1 MTEQE
6 NYLLDPVRR
15 KTTIRSLV
23 RYAMHEKRAIFLG
36 LFLLI
41 LAVGAELTG
50 PYIAKII
57 IDEHIVAIEKDWVEV
72 ESGGTVGYDGRRFAK
87 SQDVPKSAVIGPI
100 SIVQSK
106 AGYYFVPEQVVSGG
120 ERQVAGDTLT
130 VTRGEE
136 TFRYAGVEKLTQG
149 QVYDFYASDLKAIGW
164 LSLFY
169 IILLLIA
176 AGLNWVQQILL
187 QRSAHKIVKRM
198 RLDVFSHLQ
207 RLPVRYFDQTPI
219 GKIVSRVTNDTE
231 TIRDLYLGVL
241 ARVFSGIITMA
252 GILVA
257 MFFLDVRLGL
267 VSLAIIPIVYFWI
280 QLFQKFATENN
291 FKVRALVADMN
302 GQLNENIQT
311 MPIIQSYAREAE
323 VLAEFEQ
330 KNEENYQTRAKLLR
344 LDALMSHNLS
354 YFLKNLTLALLIWVV
369 AGQSLT
375 NGTFLSLGILYAYID
390 YVSRLFEPVTQIMNQ
405 LSPLQQALVSADR
418 MFQLLDEKGEP
429 VEQGR
434 IPRFSGRVEFKDV
447 GFSYEEGYPVLRQIE
462 IEARPGATIALVGH
476 TGSGK
481 SSIMNL
487 LMRFYDPS
495 SGHLLIDG
503 QDVTTLPKQA
513 VRDHMGIVLQDP
525 FLFTGTIRS
534 NITLDNP
541 SISEERVRQA
551 IVAVGADRFI
561 DRLPHGLDEPVIEKG
576 ATLSA
581 GERQLIS
588 FARALAFDPAI
599 LVLDEATASVDSET
613 EAMIQEALLTLTKGR
628 TTFIIAHRLST
639 IKDADEIIVLDHGQI
654 MERGTHDVLL
664 SEKGIYAKMYA
675 LQSKR
680 NLELKSS

>member
-1 MTEQE
+1 MNELELYQ
-6 NYLLDPVRR
+6 LDPARR
-15 KTTIRSLV
+15 KTTIRSLI
-23 RYAMHEKRAIFLG
+23 RYAMHEKKAIFLG
-36 LFLLI
+36 LFLLV

-50 PYIAKII
+50 PYIAKVI

-72 ESGGTVGYDGRRFAK
+72 KADGAVTYDGRQFAK
-87 SQDVPKSAVIGPI
+87 AQDVSKSEIVQSV
-100 SIVQSK
+100 SIVQTAK
-106 AGYYFVPEQVVSGG
+106 GYLFVPKQVVSGG
-120 ERQVAGDTLT
+120 ERKISGNTLT
-130 VTRGEE
+130 VTRGNDVY
-136 TFRYAGVEKLTQG
+136 TYDGIQKLTQG
-149 QVYDFYASDLKAIGW
+149 QVYDFYSKDLKAIGW
-164 LSLFY
+164 LSLIY
-169 IILLLIA
+169 VLLLLAA
-176 AGLNWVQQILL
+176 AGLNWIQQILL
-187 QRSAHKIVKRM
+187 QRSAHKIIKRM
-198 RLDVFSHLQ
+198 RLDVFTHLQ

-257 MFFLDVRLGL
+257 MFFLDYRLGL
-267 VSLAIIPIVYFWI
+267 VSLIIIPIVYFWI
-280 QLFQKFATENN
+280 QLFQKLATKNN
-291 FKVRALVADMN
+291 FKVRSLVADMN

-311 MPIIQSYAREAE
+311 MPIIQAYAREKE

-369 AGQSLT
+369 GGKSLT
-375 NGTFLSLGILYAYID
+375 NGSFLSLGILYAYID

-434 IPRFSGRVEFKDV
+434 VARFKGAVSFKDV
-447 GFSYEEGYPVLRQIE
+447 EFSYEAGNPVLREIQID
-462 IEARPGATIALVGH
+462 ARPGATIALVGH

-495 SGHLLIDG
+495 KGQLLIDG

-513 VRDHMGIVLQDP
+513 VREHMGIVLQDP

-534 NITLDNP
+534 NITLGNP
-541 SISEERVRQA
+541 DISEERVRQA
-551 IVAVGADRFI
+551 IEAVGADRFI
-561 DRLPHGLDEPVIEKG
+561 DRLPNGLDEPVIEKG

-613 EAMIQEALLTLTKGR
+613 EAVIQDALLALTKGR

-639 IKDADEIIVLDHGQI
+639 IKDADEILVLDHGQI
-654 MERGTHDVLL
+654 VERGSHDVLL
-664 SEKGIYAKMYA
+664 AMSGIYAKMYA

>member
-1 MTEQE
+1 MNELELYQ
-6 NYLLDPVRR
+6 LDPARR
-15 KTTIRSLV
+15 KTTIRSLI
-23 RYAMHEKRAIFLG
+23 RYAMHEKQAIFLG
-36 LFLLI
+36 LFLLV

-50 PYIAKII
+50 PYIAKVI

-72 ESGGTVGYDGRRFAK
+72 KSNGAVTYDGRQFVKAQDVSK
-87 SQDVPKSAVIGPI
+87 SQIVQSV
-100 SIVQSK
+100 SIVQTTN
-106 AGYYFVPEQVVSGG
+106 GYFFVPKQVVSGG
-120 ERQVAGDTLT
+120 ERKISGNTMT
-130 VTRGEE
+130 VTRGDDVY
-136 TFRYAGVEKLTQG
+136 TYDNIQKLTQG
-149 QVYDFYASDLKAIGW
+149 QVYDFYSKDLKAIGW
-164 LSLFY
+164 LSLIY
-169 IILLLIA
+169 VLLLLVA
-176 AGLNWVQQILL
+176 AGLNWIQQILL
-187 QRSAHKIVKRM
+187 QRSAHKIIKRM
-198 RLDVFSHLQ
+198 RLDVFTHLQ

-257 MFFLDVRLGL
+257 MFFLDYRLGL
-267 VSLAIIPIVYFWI
+267 VSLIIIPIVYFWI
-280 QLFQKFATENN
+280 QLFQKLATKNN
-291 FKVRALVADMN
+291 FKVRSLVADMN

-311 MPIIQSYAREAE
+311 MPIIQAYAREKE

-369 AGQSLT
+369 GGKSLT
-375 NGTFLSLGILYAYID
+375 NGSFLSLGILYAYID

-434 IPRFSGRVEFKDV
+434 VARFKGAVSFKDV
-447 GFSYEEGYPVLRQIE
+447 EFSYEAGNPVLREIQID
-462 IEARPGATIALVGH
+462 ARPGATIALVGH

-495 SGHLLIDG
+495 KGQLLIDG
-503 QDVTTLPKQA
+503 QDVTRLPKQA
-513 VRDHMGIVLQDP
+513 VREHMGIVLQDP

-534 NITLDNP
+534 NITLGNP
-541 SISEERVRQA
+541 DISEERVRQA
-551 IVAVGADRFI
+551 IEAVGADRFI
-561 DRLPHGLDEPVIEKG
+561 DRLPNGLDEPVIEKG

-613 EAMIQEALLTLTKGR
+613 EAVIQDALLTLTKGR

-639 IKDADEIIVLDHGQI
+639 IKDADEILVLDHGRI
-654 MERGTHDVLL
+654 VERGSHDVLL
-664 SEKGIYAKMYA
+664 AASGIYAKMYA

>member
-1 MTEQE
+1 MNELELYQ
-6 NYLLDPVRR
+6 LDPARR
-15 KTTIRSLV
+15 KTTIRSLI
-23 RYAMHEKRAIFLG
+23 RYAMHEKKAIFLG
-36 LFLLI
+36 LFLLV

-50 PYIAKII
+50 PYIAKVI

-72 ESGGTVGYDGRRFAK
+72 KADGAVTYDGRQFAK
-87 SQDVPKSAVIGPI
+87 AQDVSKSEIVQSV
-100 SIVQSK
+100 SIVQTAK
-106 AGYYFVPEQVVSGG
+106 GYLFVPKQVVSGG
-120 ERQVAGDTLT
+120 ERKISGNTLT
-130 VTRGEE
+130 VTRGNDVY
-136 TFRYAGVEKLTQG
+136 TYDGIQKLTQG
-149 QVYDFYASDLKAIGW
+149 QVYDFYSKDLKAIGW
-164 LSLFY
+164 LSLIY
-169 IILLLIA
+169 VLLLLAA
-176 AGLNWVQQILL
+176 AGLNWIQQILL
-187 QRSAHKIVKRM
+187 QRSAHKIIKRM
-198 RLDVFSHLQ
+198 RLDVFTHLQ

-257 MFFLDVRLGL
+257 MFFLDYRLGL
-267 VSLAIIPIVYFWI
+267 VSLIIIPIVYFWI
-280 QLFQKFATENN
+280 QLFQKLATKNN
-291 FKVRALVADMN
+291 FKVRSLVADMN

-311 MPIIQSYAREAE
+311 MPIIQAYAREKE

-369 AGQSLT
+369 GGKSLT
-375 NGTFLSLGILYAYID
+375 NGSFLSLGILYAYID

-434 IPRFSGRVEFKDV
+434 VPRFKGAVSFNNVE
-447 GFSYEEGYPVLRQIE
+447 FSYEAGNPVLREIQID
-462 IEARPGATIALVGH
+462 ARPGATIALVGH

-495 SGHLLIDG
+495 KGQLLIDG

-513 VRDHMGIVLQDP
+513 VREHMGIVLQDP

-534 NITLDNP
+534 NITLGNP
-541 SISEERVRQA
+541 DISEERVRQA
-551 IVAVGADRFI
+551 IEAVGADRFI
-561 DRLPHGLDEPVIEKG
+561 DRLPNGLDEPVIEKG

-613 EAMIQEALLTLTKGR
+613 EAVIQDALLTLTKGR

-639 IKDADEIIVLDHGQI
+639 IKDADEILVLDHGQI
-654 MERGTHDVLL
+654 VERGSHDVLL
-664 SEKGIYAKMYA
+664 AMSGIYAKMYA

>member
-1 MTEQE
+1 MNELELYQ
-6 NYLLDPVRR
+6 LDPARR
-15 KTTIRSLV
+15 KTTIRSLI
-23 RYAMHEKRAIFLG
+23 RYAMHEKQAIFLG
-36 LFLLI
+36 LFLLV

-50 PYIAKII
+50 PYIAKVI

-72 ESGGTVGYDGRRFAK
+72 KTDGAVTYDGRQFAK
-87 SQDVPKSAVIGPI
+87 AQDVSKNEIVRSV
-100 SIVQSK
+100 SIVQT
-106 AGYYFVPEQVVSGG
+106 ANGYYFVPKQVASGG
-120 ERQVAGDTLT
+120 ERNISGNTMT
-130 VTRGEE
+130 VTRGDDVY
-136 TFRYAGVEKLTQG
+136 TYDDIQKLTQG
-149 QVYDFYASDLKAIGW
+149 QVYDFYSNDLKAIGW
-164 LSLFY
+164 LSLIY
-169 IILLLIA
+169 VILLLVA

-187 QRSAHKIVKRM
+187 QRSAHKIIKRM
-198 RLDVFSHLQ
+198 RLDVFTHLQ

-257 MFFLDVRLGL
+257 MFFLDYRLGL
-267 VSLAIIPIVYFWI
+267 VSLIIIPIVYFWI
-280 QLFQKFATENN
+280 QLFQKLATKNN
-291 FKVRALVADMN
+291 FKVRSLVADMN

-311 MPIIQSYAREAE
+311 MPIIQAYAREKE
-323 VLAEFEQ
+323 VLAEFEE

-369 AGQSLT
+369 GGKSLT
-375 NGTFLSLGILYAYID
+375 NGSFLSLGILYAYID

-434 IPRFSGRVEFKDV
+434 VPRFKGAVSFKDV
-447 GFSYEEGYPVLRQIE
+447 EFSYEAGNPVLREIQID
-462 IEARPGATIALVGH
+462 ARPGATVALVGH

-495 SGHLLIDG
+495 KGQLLIDG
-503 QDVTTLPKQA
+503 QDVTNLPKQA
-513 VRDHMGIVLQDP
+513 VREHMGIVLQDP

-534 NITLDNP
+534 NITLGNP
-541 SISEERVRQA
+541 DISEARVRQA
-551 IVAVGADRFI
+551 IEAVGADRFI
-561 DRLPHGLDEPVIEKG
+561 DRLPNGLDEPVIEKG

-613 EAMIQEALLTLTKGR
+613 EAVIQDALLTLTKGR

-639 IKDADEIIVLDHGQI
+639 IKDADEILVLDHGRI
-654 MERGTHDVLL
+654 VERGPHDVLL
-664 SEKGIYAKMYA
+664 SASGIYAKMYA

>member
-1 MTEQE
+1 MNELELYQ
-6 NYLLDPVRR
+6 LDPARR
-15 KTTIRSLV
+15 KTTIRSLI
-23 RYAMHEKRAIFLG
+23 RYAMHEKQAIFLG
-36 LFLLI
+36 LFLLV

-50 PYIAKII
+50 PYIAKVI

-72 ESGGTVGYDGRRFAK
+72 KTDGAVTYDGRQFAK
-87 SQDVPKSAVIGPI
+87 AQDVSKNEIVRSV
-100 SIVQSK
+100 SIVQT
-106 AGYYFVPEQVVSGG
+106 ANGYYFVPKQVVSGG
-120 ERQVAGDTLT
+120 ERNISGNTMT
-130 VTRGEE
+130 VTRGDDVY
-136 TFRYAGVEKLTQG
+136 TYDDIQKLTQG
-149 QVYDFYASDLKAIGW
+149 QVYDFYSNDLKAIGW
-164 LSLFY
+164 LSLIY
-169 IILLLIA
+169 VILLLVA

-187 QRSAHKIVKRM
+187 QRSAHKIIKRM
-198 RLDVFSHLQ
+198 RLDVFTHLQ

-257 MFFLDVRLGL
+257 MFFLDYRLGL
-267 VSLAIIPIVYFWI
+267 VSLIIIPIVYFWI
-280 QLFQKFATENN
+280 QLFQKLATKNN
-291 FKVRALVADMN
+291 FKVRSLVADMN

-311 MPIIQSYAREAE
+311 MPIIQAYAREKE
-323 VLAEFEQ
+323 VLAEFEE

-369 AGQSLT
+369 GGKSLT
-375 NGTFLSLGILYAYID
+375 NGSFLSLGILYAYID

-434 IPRFSGRVEFKDV
+434 VPRFKGAVSFKDV
-447 GFSYEEGYPVLRQIE
+447 EFSYEAGNPVLREIQID
-462 IEARPGATIALVGH
+462 ARPGATVALVGH

-495 SGHLLIDG
+495 KGQLLIDG
-503 QDVTTLPKQA
+503 QDVTNLPKQA
-513 VRDHMGIVLQDP
+513 VREHMGIVLQDP

-534 NITLDNP
+534 NITLGNP
-541 SISEERVRQA
+541 DISEARVRQA
-551 IVAVGADRFI
+551 IEAVGADRFI
-561 DRLPHGLDEPVIEKG
+561 DRLPNGLDEPVIEKG

-613 EAMIQEALLTLTKGR
+613 EAVIQDALLTLTKGR

-639 IKDADEIIVLDHGQI
+639 IKDADEILVLDHGRI
-654 MERGTHDVLL
+654 VERGPHDVLL
-664 SEKGIYAKMYA
+664 SASGIYAKMYA

>member
-1 MTEQE
+1 MNELELYQ
-6 NYLLDPVRR
+6 LDPARR
-15 KTTIRSLV
+15 KTTIRSLI
-23 RYAMHEKRAIFLG
+23 RYAMHEKQAIFLG
-36 LFLLI
+36 LFLLV

-50 PYIAKII
+50 PYIAKVI

-72 ESGGTVGYDGRRFAK
+72 KTDGAVTYDGRQFAK
-87 SQDVPKSAVIGPI
+87 AQDVSKNEIVRSV
-100 SIVQSK
+100 SIVQT
-106 AGYYFVPEQVVSGG
+106 ANGYYFVPKQVVSGG
-120 ERQVAGDTLT
+120 ERNISGNTMT
-130 VTRGEE
+130 VTRGNDVYTYEDIQ
-136 TFRYAGVEKLTQG
+136 KLTQG
-149 QVYDFYASDLKAIGW
+149 QVYDFYSNDLKAIGW
-164 LSLFY
+164 LSLIY
-169 IILLLIA
+169 VILLLVA

-187 QRSAHKIVKRM
+187 QRSAHKIIKRM
-198 RLDVFSHLQ
+198 RLDVFTHLQ

-257 MFFLDVRLGL
+257 MFFLDYRLGL
-267 VSLAIIPIVYFWI
+267 VSLIIIPIVYFWI
-280 QLFQKFATENN
+280 QLFQKLATKNN
-291 FKVRALVADMN
+291 FKVRSLVADMN

-311 MPIIQSYAREAE
+311 MPIIQAYAREKE
-323 VLAEFEQ
+323 VLAEFEE

-369 AGQSLT
+369 GGKSLT
-375 NGTFLSLGILYAYID
+375 NGSFLSLGILYAYID

-434 IPRFSGRVEFKDV
+434 VPRFKGAVSFKDV
-447 GFSYEEGYPVLRQIE
+447 EFSYEAGNPVLREIQID
-462 IEARPGATIALVGH
+462 ARPGATVALVGH

-495 SGHLLIDG
+495 KGQLLIDG
-503 QDVTTLPKQA
+503 QDVTNLPKQA
-513 VRDHMGIVLQDP
+513 VREHMGIVLQDP

-534 NITLDNP
+534 NITLGNP
-541 SISEERVRQA
+541 DISEARVRQA
-551 IVAVGADRFI
+551 IEAVGADRFI
-561 DRLPHGLDEPVIEKG
+561 DRLPNGLDEPVIEKG

-613 EAMIQEALLTLTKGR
+613 EAVIQDALLTLTKGR

-639 IKDADEIIVLDHGQI
+639 IKDADEILVLDHGRI
-654 MERGTHDVLL
+654 VERGPHDVLL
-664 SEKGIYAKMYA
+664 SASGIYAKMYA

>member
-1 MTEQE
+1 MNELELYQ
-6 NYLLDPVRR
+6 LDPARR
-15 KTTIRSLV
+15 KTTIRSLI
-23 RYAMHEKRAIFLG
+23 RYAMHEKKAIFLG
-36 LFLLI
+36 LFLLV

-50 PYIAKII
+50 PYIAKVI

-72 ESGGTVGYDGRRFAK
+72 KADGAVTYDGRQFAK
-87 SQDVPKSAVIGPI
+87 AQDVSKSEIVQSV
-100 SIVQSK
+100 SIVQTAK
-106 AGYYFVPEQVVSGG
+106 GYLFVPKQVVSGG
-120 ERQVAGDTLT
+120 ERKISGNTLT
-130 VTRGEE
+130 VTRGNDVY
-136 TFRYAGVEKLTQG
+136 TYDGIQKLTQG
-149 QVYDFYASDLKAIGW
+149 QVYDFYSKDLKAIGW
-164 LSLFY
+164 LSLIY
-169 IILLLIA
+169 VILLLAA
-176 AGLNWVQQILL
+176 AGLNWIQQILL
-187 QRSAHKIVKRM
+187 QRSAHKIIKRM
-198 RLDVFSHLQ
+198 RLDVFTHLQ

-257 MFFLDVRLGL
+257 MFFLDYRLGL
-267 VSLAIIPIVYFWI
+267 VSLIIIPIVYFWI
-280 QLFQKFATENN
+280 QLFQKLATKNN
-291 FKVRALVADMN
+291 FKVRSLVADMN

-311 MPIIQSYAREAE
+311 MPIIQAYAREKE

-369 AGQSLT
+369 GGKSLT
-375 NGTFLSLGILYAYID
+375 NGSFLSLGILYAYID

-434 IPRFSGRVEFKDV
+434 VARFKGAVSFKDV
-447 GFSYEEGYPVLRQIE
+447 EFSYEAGNPVLREIQID
-462 IEARPGATIALVGH
+462 ARPGATIALVGH

-495 SGHLLIDG
+495 KGQLLIDG

-513 VRDHMGIVLQDP
+513 VREHMGIVLQDP

-534 NITLDNP
+534 NITLGNP
-541 SISEERVRQA
+541 DISEERVRQA
-551 IVAVGADRFI
+551 IEAVGADRFI
-561 DRLPHGLDEPVIEKG
+561 DRLPNGLDEPVIEKG

-613 EAMIQEALLTLTKGR
+613 EAVIQDALLTLTKGR

-639 IKDADEIIVLDHGQI
+639 IKDADEILVLDHGRI
-654 MERGTHDVLL
+654 VERGSHDVLL
-664 SEKGIYAKMYA
+664 ATSGIYAKMYA

>member
-1 MTEQE
+1 MNELELYQ
-6 NYLLDPVRR
+6 LDPARR
-15 KTTIRSLV
+15 KTTIRSLI
-23 RYAMHEKRAIFLG
+23 RYAMHVKQAIFLG
-36 LFLLI
+36 LFLLV

-50 PYIAKII
+50 PYIAKVI

-72 ESGGTVGYDGRRFAK
+72 KSNGAVTYDGRQFAK
-87 SQDVPKSAVIGPI
+87 AQDVSKSQIVQSV
-100 SIVQSK
+100 SIVQTTN
-106 AGYYFVPEQVVSGG
+106 GYFFVPKQVVSGG
-120 ERQVAGDTLT
+120 ERKISGNTMT
-130 VTRGEE
+130 VTRGDDVY
-136 TFRYAGVEKLTQG
+136 TYDNIQKLTQG
-149 QVYDFYASDLKAIGW
+149 QVYDFYSKDLKAIGW
-164 LSLFY
+164 LSLIY
-169 IILLLIA
+169 VLLLLVA
-176 AGLNWVQQILL
+176 AGLNWIQQILL
-187 QRSAHKIVKRM
+187 QRSAHKIIKRM
-198 RLDVFSHLQ
+198 RLDVFTHLQ

-257 MFFLDVRLGL
+257 MFFLDYRLGL
-267 VSLAIIPIVYFWI
+267 VSLIIIPIVYFWI
-280 QLFQKFATENN
+280 QLFQKLATKNN
-291 FKVRALVADMN
+291 FKVRSLVADMN

-311 MPIIQSYAREAE
+311 MPIIQAYAREKE

-369 AGQSLT
+369 GGKSLT
-375 NGTFLSLGILYAYID
+375 NGSFLSLGILYAYID

-434 IPRFSGRVEFKDV
+434 VARFKGAVSFKDV
-447 GFSYEEGYPVLRQIE
+447 EFSYEAGNPVLREIQID
-462 IEARPGATIALVGH
+462 ARPGATIALVGH

-495 SGHLLIDG
+495 KGQLLIDG
-503 QDVTTLPKQA
+503 QDVTRLPKQA
-513 VRDHMGIVLQDP
+513 VREHMGIVLQDP

-534 NITLDNP
+534 NITLGNP
-541 SISEERVRQA
+541 DISEERVRQA
-551 IVAVGADRFI
+551 IEAVGADRFI
-561 DRLPHGLDEPVIEKG
+561 DRLPNGLDEPVIEKG

-613 EAMIQEALLTLTKGR
+613 EAVIQDALLTLTKGR

-639 IKDADEIIVLDHGQI
+639 IKDADEILVLDHGRI
-654 MERGTHDVLL
+654 VERGSHDVLL
-664 SEKGIYAKMYA
+664 AASGIYAKMYA

>member
-1 MTEQE
+1 MNELELYQ
-6 NYLLDPVRR
+6 LDPARR
-15 KTTIRSLV
+15 KTTIRSLI
-23 RYAMHEKRAIFLG
+23 RYAMHEKQAIFLG
-36 LFLLI
+36 LFLLV

-50 PYIAKII
+50 PYIAKVI

-72 ESGGTVGYDGRRFAK
+72 KTDGAVTYDGRQFAK
-87 SQDVPKSAVIGPI
+87 TQDVSKNEIVRSV
-100 SIVQSK
+100 SIVQTTN
-106 AGYYFVPEQVVSGG
+106 GYYFVPKQVVSGG
-120 ERQVAGDTLT
+120 ERNISGNTMT
-130 VTRGEE
+130 VTRGDDVY
-136 TFRYAGVEKLTQG
+136 TYDDIQKLTQG
-149 QVYDFYASDLKAIGW
+149 QVYDFYSNDLKAIGW
-164 LSLFY
+164 LSLIY
-169 IILLLIA
+169 VILLLVA

-187 QRSAHKIVKRM
+187 QRSAHKIIKRM
-198 RLDVFSHLQ
+198 RLDVFTHLQ

-257 MFFLDVRLGL
+257 MFFLDYRLGL
-267 VSLAIIPIVYFWI
+267 VSLIIIPIVYFWI
-280 QLFQKFATENN
+280 QLFQKLATKNN
-291 FKVRALVADMN
+291 FKVRSLVADMN

-311 MPIIQSYAREAE
+311 MPIIQAYAREKE
-323 VLAEFEQ
+323 VLAEFEE

-369 AGQSLT
+369 GGKSLT
-375 NGTFLSLGILYAYID
+375 NGSFLSLGILYAYID

-434 IPRFSGRVEFKDV
+434 VPRFKGAVSFKDV
-447 GFSYEEGYPVLRQIE
+447 EFSYEAGNPVLREIQID
-462 IEARPGATIALVGH
+462 ARPGATVALVGH

-495 SGHLLIDG
+495 KGQLLIDG
-503 QDVTTLPKQA
+503 QDVTNLPKQA
-513 VRDHMGIVLQDP
+513 VREHMGIVLQDP

-534 NITLDNP
+534 NITLGNP
-541 SISEERVRQA
+541 DISDARVRQA
-551 IVAVGADRFI
+551 IEAVGADRFI
-561 DRLPHGLDEPVIEKG
+561 DRLPNGLDEPVIEKG

-613 EAMIQEALLTLTKGR
+613 EAVIQDALLTLTKGR

-639 IKDADEIIVLDHGQI
+639 IKDADEILVLDHGRI
-654 MERGTHDVLL
+654 VERGPHDELL
-664 SEKGIYAKMYA
+664 ATSGIYAKMYA

>member
-1 MTEQE
+1 MNELDLYQ
-6 NYLLDPVRR
+6 LDPARR
-15 KTTIRSLV
+15 KTTIRSLI
-23 RYAMHEKRAIFLG
+23 RYAMHEKQAIFLG
-36 LFLLI
+36 LFLLV

-50 PYIAKII
+50 PYIAKVI

-72 ESGGTVGYDGRRFAK
+72 KSDGAVIYDGRQFAK
-87 SQDVPKSAVIGPI
+87 AQDVSKSQIVQSV
-100 SIVQSK
+100 SIVQTTN
-106 AGYYFVPEQVVSGG
+106 GYFFVPKQVVSGG
-120 ERQVAGDTLT
+120 ERKINGNTMT
-130 VTRGEE
+130 ITRGDDVY
-136 TFRYAGVEKLTQG
+136 TYDNIQKLTQG
-149 QVYDFYASDLKAIGW
+149 QVYDFYSKDLKAIGW
-164 LSLFY
+164 LSLIY
-169 IILLLIA
+169 VLLLLAA
-176 AGLNWVQQILL
+176 AGLNWIQQILL
-187 QRSAHKIVKRM
+187 QRSAHKIIKRM
-198 RLDVFSHLQ
+198 RLDVFTHLQ
-207 RLPVRYFDQTPI
+207 QLPVRYFDQTPI

-257 MFFLDVRLGL
+257 MFFLDYRLGL
-267 VSLAIIPIVYFWI
+267 VSLIIIPIVYFWI
-280 QLFQKFATENN
+280 QLFQKLATKNN
-291 FKVRALVADMN
+291 FKVRSLVADMN

-311 MPIIQSYAREAE
+311 MPIIQAYAREKE
-323 VLAEFEQ
+323 ILAEFEQ

-369 AGQSLT
+369 GGKSLT
-375 NGTFLSLGILYAYID
+375 NGSFLSLGILYAYID

-434 IPRFSGRVEFKDV
+434 VARFKGAVTFKDV
-447 GFSYEEGYPVLRQIE
+447 EFSYEAGNPVLREIQID
-462 IEARPGATIALVGH
+462 ARPGATIALVGH

-495 SGHLLIDG
+495 KGQLLIDG
-503 QDVTTLPKQA
+503 QDVTRLPKQA
-513 VRDHMGIVLQDP
+513 VREHMGIVLQDP

-534 NITLDNP
+534 NITLGNP
-541 SISEERVRQA
+541 DISEERVRQA
-551 IVAVGADRFI
+551 IEAVGADRFI
-561 DRLPHGLDEPVIEKG
+561 DRLPNGLDEPVIEKG

-613 EAMIQEALLTLTKGR
+613 EAVIQDALLTLTKGR

-639 IKDADEIIVLDHGQI
+639 IKDADEILVLDHGRI
-654 MERGTHDVLL
+654 VERGSHDVLL
-664 SEKGIYAKMYA
+664 AASGIYAKMYA

>member
-1 MTEQE
+1 MNELELYQ
-6 NYLLDPVRR
+6 LDPARR
-15 KTTIRSLV
+15 KTTIRSLI
-23 RYAMHEKRAIFLG
+23 RYAMHEKKAIFLG
-36 LFLLI
+36 LFLLV

-50 PYIAKII
+50 PYIAKVI

-72 ESGGTVGYDGRRFAK
+72 KADGAVTYDGRQFAK
-87 SQDVPKSAVIGPI
+87 AQDVSKSEIVQSV
-100 SIVQSK
+100 SIVQTAK
-106 AGYYFVPEQVVSGG
+106 GYLFVPKQVVSGG
-120 ERQVAGDTLT
+120 ERKISGNTLT
-130 VTRGEE
+130 VTRGNDVY
-136 TFRYAGVEKLTQG
+136 TYDGIQKLTQG
-149 QVYDFYASDLKAIGW
+149 QVYDFYSKDLKAIGW
-164 LSLFY
+164 LSLIY
-169 IILLLIA
+169 VLLLLAA
-176 AGLNWVQQILL
+176 AGLNWIQQILL
-187 QRSAHKIVKRM
+187 QRSAHKIIKRM
-198 RLDVFSHLQ
+198 RLDVFTHLQ

-257 MFFLDVRLGL
+257 MFFLDYRLGL
-267 VSLAIIPIVYFWI
+267 VSLIIIPIVYFWI
-280 QLFQKFATENN
+280 QLFQKLATKNN
-291 FKVRALVADMN
+291 FKVRSLVADMN

-311 MPIIQSYAREAE
+311 MPIIQAYAREKE

-369 AGQSLT
+369 GGKSLT
-375 NGTFLSLGILYAYID
+375 NGSFLSLGILYAYID

-434 IPRFSGRVEFKDV
+434 VARFKGAVSFKDV
-447 GFSYEEGYPVLRQIE
+447 EFSYEAGNPVLREIQID
-462 IEARPGATIALVGH
+462 ALPGATIALVGH

-495 SGHLLIDG
+495 KGQLLIDG
-503 QDVTTLPKQA
+503 QDVTRLPKQA
-513 VRDHMGIVLQDP
+513 VREHMGIVLQDP

-534 NITLDNP
+534 NITLGNP
-541 SISEERVRQA
+541 DISEERVRQA
-551 IVAVGADRFI
+551 IEAVGADRFI
-561 DRLPHGLDEPVIEKG
+561 DRLPNGLDEPVIEKG

-613 EAMIQEALLTLTKGR
+613 EAVIQEALLTLTKGR

-639 IKDADEIIVLDHGQI
+639 IKDADEILVLDHGQI
-654 MERGTHDVLL
+654 VERGSHDVLL
-664 SEKGIYAKMYA
+664 AMSGIYAKMYA

>member
-1 MTEQE
+1 MNELELYQ
-6 NYLLDPVRR
+6 LDPARR
-15 KTTIRSLV
+15 KTTIRSLI
-23 RYAMHEKRAIFLG
+23 RYAMHEKQAIFLG
-36 LFLLI
+36 LFLLV

-50 PYIAKII
+50 PYIAKVI

-72 ESGGTVGYDGRRFAK
+72 KSDGAVIYDGRQFAK
-87 SQDVPKSAVIGPI
+87 AQDVSKSQIVQSV
-100 SIVQSK
+100 SIVQTTN
-106 AGYYFVPEQVVSGG
+106 GYFFVPKQVVSGG
-120 ERQVAGDTLT
+120 ERKISGSTMT
-130 VTRGEE
+130 ITRGDDVY
-136 TFRYAGVEKLTQG
+136 TYDNIQKLTQG
-149 QVYDFYASDLKAIGW
+149 QVYDFYSKDLKAIGW
-164 LSLFY
+164 LSLIY
-169 IILLLIA
+169 VLLLLAA
-176 AGLNWVQQILL
+176 AGLNWIQQILL
-187 QRSAHKIVKRM
+187 QRSAHKIIKRM
-198 RLDVFSHLQ
+198 RLDVFTHLQ

-257 MFFLDVRLGL
+257 MFFLDYRLGL
-267 VSLAIIPIVYFWI
+267 VSLIIIPIVYFWI
-280 QLFQKFATENN
+280 QLFQKLATKNN
-291 FKVRALVADMN
+291 FKVRSLVADMN

-311 MPIIQSYAREAE
+311 MPIIQAYAREKE

-369 AGQSLT
+369 GGKSLT
-375 NGTFLSLGILYAYID
+375 NGSFLSLGILYAYID

-434 IPRFSGRVEFKDV
+434 VARFKGAVTFKDV
-447 GFSYEEGYPVLRQIE
+447 EFSYEAGNPVLREIQID
-462 IEARPGATIALVGH
+462 ARPGATIALVGH

-495 SGHLLIDG
+495 KGQLLIDG

-513 VRDHMGIVLQDP
+513 VREHMGIVLQDP

-534 NITLDNP
+534 NITLGNP
-541 SISEERVRQA
+541 DISEERVRQA
-551 IVAVGADRFI
+551 IEAVGADRFI
-561 DRLPHGLDEPVIEKG
+561 DRLPNGLDEPVIEKG

-613 EAMIQEALLTLTKGR
+613 EAVIQDALLTLTKGR

-639 IKDADEIIVLDHGQI
+639 IKDADEILVLDRGQI
-654 MERGTHDVLL
+654 VERGSHDVLL
-664 SEKGIYAKMYA
+664 ATSGIYAKMYA

>member
-1 MTEQE
+1 MNELELYQ
-6 NYLLDPVRR
+6 LDPARR
-15 KTTIRSLV
+15 KTTIRSLI
-23 RYAMHEKRAIFLG
+23 RYAMHEKQAIFLG
-36 LFLLI
+36 LFLLV

-50 PYIAKII
+50 PYIAKVI

-72 ESGGTVGYDGRRFAK
+72 KADGAVTYDGRQFAK
-87 SQDVPKSAVIGPI
+87 AQDVSKSQIVQSV
-100 SIVQSK
+100 SIVQTTN
-106 AGYYFVPEQVVSGG
+106 GYFFVPKQVVSGG
-120 ERQVAGDTLT
+120 ERKISGSTMT
-130 VTRGEE
+130 ITRGDDVY
-136 TFRYAGVEKLTQG
+136 TYDNIQKLTQG
-149 QVYDFYASDLKAIGW
+149 QVYDFYSKDLKAIGW
-164 LSLFY
+164 LSLIY
-169 IILLLIA
+169 VLLLLVA
-176 AGLNWVQQILL
+176 AGLNWIQQILL
-187 QRSAHKIVKRM
+187 QRSAHKIIKRM
-198 RLDVFSHLQ
+198 RLDVFTHLQ
-207 RLPVRYFDQTPI
+207 QLPVRYFDQTPI

-257 MFFLDVRLGL
+257 MFFLDYRLGL
-267 VSLAIIPIVYFWI
+267 ASLIIIPIVYFWI
-280 QLFQKFATENN
+280 QLFQKLATKNN
-291 FKVRALVADMN
+291 FKVRSLVADMN

-311 MPIIQSYAREAE
+311 MPIIQAYAREKE

-369 AGQSLT
+369 GGKSLT
-375 NGTFLSLGILYAYID
+375 NGSFLSLGILYAYID

-434 IPRFSGRVEFKDV
+434 VARFKGAVSFKDV
-447 GFSYEEGYPVLRQIE
+447 EFSYEAGNPVLREIQID
-462 IEARPGATIALVGH
+462 ARPGATIALVGH

-495 SGHLLIDG
+495 KGQLLIDG

-513 VRDHMGIVLQDP
+513 VREHMGIVLQDP

-534 NITLDNP
+534 NITLGNP
-541 SISEERVRQA
+541 DISEERVRQA
-551 IVAVGADRFI
+551 IEAVGADRFI
-561 DRLPHGLDEPVIEKG
+561 DRLPNGLDEPVIEKG

-613 EAMIQEALLTLTKGR
+613 EAVIQDALLTLTKGR

-639 IKDADEIIVLDHGQI
+639 IKDADEILVLDHGQI
-654 MERGTHDVLL
+654 VERGSHEVLL
-664 SEKGIYAKMYA
+664 AASGIYAKMYA

>member
-1 MTEQE
+1 MNELELYQ
-6 NYLLDPVRR
+6 LDPARR
-15 KTTIRSLV
+15 KTTIRSLI
-23 RYAMHEKRAIFLG
+23 RYAMHEKQAIFLG
-36 LFLLI
+36 LFLLV

-50 PYIAKII
+50 PYIAKVI

-72 ESGGTVGYDGRRFAK
+72 KTDGAVTYDGRQFAK
-87 SQDVPKSAVIGPI
+87 AQDVSKNEIIRSV
-100 SIVQSK
+100 SIVQTAK
-106 AGYYFVPEQVVSGG
+106 GYYFVPKQVVSGG
-120 ERQVAGDTLT
+120 ERNISGNTMT
-130 VTRGEE
+130 VTRGDDVY
-136 TFRYAGVEKLTQG
+136 TYDNIQKLTQG
-149 QVYDFYASDLKAIGW
+149 QVYDFYSNDLKAIGW
-164 LSLFY
+164 LSLIY
-169 IILLLIA
+169 VILLLVA

-187 QRSAHKIVKRM
+187 QRSAHKIIKRM
-198 RLDVFSHLQ
+198 RLDVFTHLQ

-257 MFFLDVRLGL
+257 MFFLDYRLGL
-267 VSLAIIPIVYFWI
+267 VSLIIIPIVYFWI
-280 QLFQKFATENN
+280 QLFQKLATKNN
-291 FKVRALVADMN
+291 FKVRSLVADMN

-311 MPIIQSYAREAE
+311 MPIIQAYAREKE

-369 AGQSLT
+369 GGKSLT
-375 NGTFLSLGILYAYID
+375 NGSFLSLGILYAYID

-418 MFQLLDEKGEP
+418 MFQLLDEEGEP

-434 IPRFSGRVEFKDV
+434 VPRFKGAVSFKDV
-447 GFSYEEGYPVLRQIE
+447 EFSYEAGNPVLREIQID
-462 IEARPGATIALVGH
+462 ARPGATIALVGH

-495 SGHLLIDG
+495 KGQLLIDG
-503 QDVTTLPKQA
+503 QDVTNLPKQA
-513 VRDHMGIVLQDP
+513 VREHMGIVLQDP

-534 NITLDNP
+534 NITLGNP
-541 SISEERVRQA
+541 DISEARVRQA
-551 IVAVGADRFI
+551 IEAVGADRFI
-561 DRLPHGLDEPVIEKG
+561 DRLPNGLDEPVIEKG

-613 EAMIQEALLTLTKGR
+613 EAVIQDALLTLTKGR

-639 IKDADEIIVLDHGQI
+639 IKDADEILVLDHGRI
-654 MERGTHDVLL
+654 VERGPHDELL
-664 SEKGIYAKMYA
+664 ATSGIYAKMYA

>member
-1 MTEQE
+1 MNELELYQ
-6 NYLLDPVRR
+6 LDPARR
-15 KTTIRSLV
+15 KTTIRSLI
-23 RYAMHEKRAIFLG
+23 RYAMHEKQAIFLG
-36 LFLLI
+36 LFLLV

-50 PYIAKII
+50 PYIAKVI

-72 ESGGTVGYDGRRFAK
+72 KSDGAVIYDGRQFAK
-87 SQDVPKSAVIGPI
+87 AQDVSKSQIVQSV
-100 SIVQSK
+100 SIVQTTN
-106 AGYYFVPEQVVSGG
+106 GYFFVPKQVVSGG
-120 ERQVAGDTLT
+120 ERKINGNTMT
-130 VTRGEE
+130 ITRGDDVY
-136 TFRYAGVEKLTQG
+136 TYDNIQKLTQG
-149 QVYDFYASDLKAIGW
+149 QVYNFYSKDLKAIGW
-164 LSLFY
+164 LSLIY
-169 IILLLIA
+169 VLLLLAA
-176 AGLNWVQQILL
+176 AGLNWIQQILL
-187 QRSAHKIVKRM
+187 QRSAHKIIKRM
-198 RLDVFSHLQ
+198 RLDVFTHLQ
-207 RLPVRYFDQTPI
+207 QLPVRYFDQTPI

-257 MFFLDVRLGL
+257 MFFLDYRLGL
-267 VSLAIIPIVYFWI
+267 VSLIIIPIVYFWI
-280 QLFQKFATENN
+280 QLFQKLATKNN
-291 FKVRALVADMN
+291 FKVRSLVADMN

-311 MPIIQSYAREAE
+311 MPIIQAYAREKE

-369 AGQSLT
+369 GGKSLT
-375 NGTFLSLGILYAYID
+375 NGSFLSLGILYAYID

-434 IPRFSGRVEFKDV
+434 VARFKGAVTFKDV
-447 GFSYEEGYPVLRQIE
+447 EFSYEAGNPVLREIQID
-462 IEARPGATIALVGH
+462 ARPGATIALVGH

-495 SGHLLIDG
+495 KGQLLIDG

-513 VRDHMGIVLQDP
+513 VREHMGIVLQDP

-534 NITLDNP
+534 NITLGNP
-541 SISEERVRQA
+541 DISEERVRQA
-551 IVAVGADRFI
+551 IEAVGADRFI
-561 DRLPHGLDEPVIEKG
+561 DRLPNGLDEPVIEKG

-613 EAMIQEALLTLTKGR
+613 EAVIQDALLTLTKGR

-639 IKDADEIIVLDHGQI
+639 IKDADEILVLDRGQI
-654 MERGTHDVLL
+654 VERGSHDVLL
-664 SEKGIYAKMYA
+664 ATSGIYAKMYA

>member
-1 MTEQE
+1 MNELELYQ
-6 NYLLDPVRR
+6 LDPTRR
-15 KTTIRSLV
+15 KTTIRSLI
-23 RYAMHEKRAIFLG
+23 RYAMHEKKAIFLG
-36 LFLLI
+36 LFLLV

-50 PYIAKII
+50 PYIAKVI

-72 ESGGTVGYDGRRFAK
+72 KADGAVTYDGRQFAK
-87 SQDVPKSAVIGPI
+87 AQDVSKSEIVRSV
-100 SIVQSK
+100 SIVQTAK
-106 AGYYFVPEQVVSGG
+106 GYLFVPKQVVSGG
-120 ERQVAGDTLT
+120 ERKISGNTLT
-130 VTRGEE
+130 VTRGNDVY
-136 TFRYAGVEKLTQG
+136 TYDGIQKLTQG
-149 QVYDFYASDLKAIGW
+149 QVYDFYSKDIKAIGW
-164 LSLFY
+164 LSLIY
-169 IILLLIA
+169 VILLLAA
-176 AGLNWVQQILL
+176 AGLNWIQQILL
-187 QRSAHKIVKRM
+187 QRSAHKIIKRM
-198 RLDVFSHLQ
+198 RLDVFTHLQ

-257 MFFLDVRLGL
+257 MFFLDYRLGL
-267 VSLAIIPIVYFWI
+267 VSLIIIPIVYFWI
-280 QLFQKFATENN
+280 QLFQKLATKNN
-291 FKVRALVADMN
+291 FKVRSLVADMN

-311 MPIIQSYAREAE
+311 MPIIQAYAREKE

-354 YFLKNLTLALLIWVV
+354 YFLKNLTLALLIWIV
-369 AGQSLT
+369 GGKSLM
-375 NGTFLSLGILYAYID
+375 NGSFLSLGILYAYID
-390 YVSRLFEPVTQIMNQ
+390 FVSRLFEPVTQIMNQ

-418 MFQLLDEKGEP
+418 MFQLLDVKGEA

-434 IPRFSGRVEFKDV
+434 VPRFKGAVSFKDV
-447 GFSYEEGYPVLRQIE
+447 EFSYAAGNPVLREIQID
-462 IEARPGATIALVGH
+462 AAPGATIALVGH

-495 SGHLLIDG
+495 KGQLLIDG

-513 VRDHMGIVLQDP
+513 VRQHMGIVLQDP
-525 FLFTGTIRS
+525 FLSTGTIRS
-534 NITLDNP
+534 NITLGNP
-541 SISEERVRQA
+541 DISEERVRQA
-551 IVAVGADRFI
+551 IEAVGADRFI
-561 DRLPHGLDEPVIEKG
+561 NRLPNGLDEPVIEKR

-613 EAMIQEALLTLTKGR
+613 EAVIQDALLTLTKGR

-639 IKDADEIIVLDHGQI
+639 IKDADEILVLDHGQI
-654 MERGTHDVLL
+654 VERGPHAVLL
-664 SEKGIYAKMYA
+664 AMSGIYAKMYA

>member
-1 MTEQE
+1 MNELELYQ
-6 NYLLDPVRR
+6 LDPARR
-15 KTTIRSLV
+15 KTTIRSLI
-23 RYAMHEKRAIFLG
+23 RYAMHEKQAIFLG
-36 LFLLI
+36 LFLLV

-50 PYIAKII
+50 PYIAKVI

-72 ESGGTVGYDGRRFAK
+72 KSNGAVTYDGRQFAK
-87 SQDVPKSAVIGPI
+87 AQDVSKSQIVQSV
-100 SIVQSK
+100 SIVQTTN
-106 AGYYFVPEQVVSGG
+106 GYFFVPKQVVSGG
-120 ERQVAGDTLT
+120 ERKISGNTMT
-130 VTRGEE
+130 VTRGDDVY
-136 TFRYAGVEKLTQG
+136 TYDNIQKLTQG
-149 QVYDFYASDLKAIGW
+149 QVYDFYSKDLKAIGW
-164 LSLFY
+164 LSLIY
-169 IILLLIA
+169 VLLLLVA
-176 AGLNWVQQILL
+176 AGLNWIQQILL
-187 QRSAHKIVKRM
+187 QRSAHKIIKRM
-198 RLDVFSHLQ
+198 RLDVFTHLQ

-257 MFFLDVRLGL
+257 MFFLDYRLGL
-267 VSLAIIPIVYFWI
+267 VSLIIIPIVYFWI
-280 QLFQKFATENN
+280 QLFQKLATKNN
-291 FKVRALVADMN
+291 FKVRSLVADMN

-311 MPIIQSYAREAE
+311 MPIIQAYAREKE

-369 AGQSLT
+369 GGKSLT
-375 NGTFLSLGILYAYID
+375 NGSFLSLGILYAYID

-434 IPRFSGRVEFKDV
+434 VARFKGAVSFKDV
-447 GFSYEEGYPVLRQIE
+447 EFSYEAGNPVLREIQID
-462 IEARPGATIALVGH
+462 ARPGATIALVGH

-495 SGHLLIDG
+495 KGQLLIDG

-513 VRDHMGIVLQDP
+513 VREHMGIVLQDP

-534 NITLDNP
+534 NITLGNP
-541 SISEERVRQA
+541 DISEERVRQA
-551 IVAVGADRFI
+551 IESVGADRFI
-561 DRLPHGLDEPVIEKG
+561 DRLPNGLDEPVIEKG

-613 EAMIQEALLTLTKGR
+613 EAVIQDALLTLTKGR

-639 IKDADEIIVLDHGQI
+639 IKDADEILVLDHGRI
-654 MERGTHDVLL
+654 VERGAHDVLL
-664 SEKGIYAKMYA
+664 ATSGIYAKMYA

>member
-1 MTEQE
+1 MNELELYQ
-6 NYLLDPVRR
+6 LDPARR
-15 KTTIRSLV
+15 KTTIRSLI
-23 RYAMHEKRAIFLG
+23 RYAMHEKQAIFLG
-36 LFLLI
+36 LFLLV

-50 PYIAKII
+50 PYIAKVI

-72 ESGGTVGYDGRRFAK
+72 KSDGAVTYDGRQFAK
-87 SQDVPKSAVIGPI
+87 AQDVSKSQIVQSV
-100 SIVQSK
+100 SIVQTTN
-106 AGYYFVPEQVVSGG
+106 GYFFIPKQVVSGG
-120 ERQVAGDTLT
+120 ERKISGNTMT
-130 VTRGEE
+130 VTRGDDVY
-136 TFRYAGVEKLTQG
+136 TYDNIQKLTQG
-149 QVYDFYASDLKAIGW
+149 QVYDFYSKDLKAIGW
-164 LSLFY
+164 LSLIY
-169 IILLLIA
+169 VLLLLVA
-176 AGLNWVQQILL
+176 AGLNWIQQILL
-187 QRSAHKIVKRM
+187 QRSAHKIIKRM
-198 RLDVFSHLQ
+198 RLDVFTHLQ

-257 MFFLDVRLGL
+257 MFFLDYRLGL
-267 VSLAIIPIVYFWI
+267 VSLIIIPIVYFWI
-280 QLFQKFATENN
+280 QLFQKLATKNN
-291 FKVRALVADMN
+291 FKVRSLVADMN

-311 MPIIQSYAREAE
+311 MPIIQAYAREKE

-369 AGQSLT
+369 GGKSLT
-375 NGTFLSLGILYAYID
+375 NGSFLSLGILYAYID

-434 IPRFSGRVEFKDV
+434 VARFKGAVSFKDV
-447 GFSYEEGYPVLRQIE
+447 EFSYEAGNPVLREIQID
-462 IEARPGATIALVGH
+462 ARPGATIALVGH

-495 SGHLLIDG
+495 KGQLLIDG
-503 QDVTTLPKQA
+503 QDVTRLPKQA
-513 VRDHMGIVLQDP
+513 VREHMGIVLQDP

-534 NITLDNP
+534 NITLGNP
-541 SISEERVRQA
+541 DISEARVRQA
-551 IVAVGADRFI
+551 IEAVGADRFI
-561 DRLPHGLDEPVIEKG
+561 DRLPNGLDEPVIEKG

-613 EAMIQEALLTLTKGR
+613 EAVIQDALLTLTKGR

-639 IKDADEIIVLDHGQI
+639 IKDADEILVLDHGRI
-654 MERGTHDVLL
+654 VERGSHDVLL
-664 SEKGIYAKMYA
+664 AASGIYAKMYA

>member
-1 MTEQE
+1 MNELELYQ
-6 NYLLDPVRR
+6 LDPARR
-15 KTTIRSLV
+15 KTTIRSLI
-23 RYAMHEKRAIFLG
+23 RYAMHEKKAIFLG
-36 LFLLI
+36 LFLLV

-50 PYIAKII
+50 PYIAKVI

-72 ESGGTVGYDGRRFAK
+72 KADGAVTYDGRQFAK
-87 SQDVPKSAVIGPI
+87 AQDVSKSEIVQSV
-100 SIVQSK
+100 SIVQTAK
-106 AGYYFVPEQVVSGG
+106 GYLFVPKQVVSGG
-120 ERQVAGDTLT
+120 ERKISGNTLT
-130 VTRGEE
+130 VTRGNDVY
-136 TFRYAGVEKLTQG
+136 TYDGIQKLTQG
-149 QVYDFYASDLKAIGW
+149 QVYDFYSKDLKAIGW
-164 LSLFY
+164 LSLIY
-169 IILLLIA
+169 VLLLLAA
-176 AGLNWVQQILL
+176 AGLNWIQQILL
-187 QRSAHKIVKRM
+187 QRSAHKIIKRM
-198 RLDVFSHLQ
+198 RLDVFTHLQ
-207 RLPVRYFDQTPI
+207 RLLVRYFDQTPI

-257 MFFLDVRLGL
+257 MFFLDYRLGL
-267 VSLAIIPIVYFWI
+267 VSLIIIPIVYFWI
-280 QLFQKFATENN
+280 QLFQKLATKNN
-291 FKVRALVADMN
+291 FKVRSLVADMN

-311 MPIIQSYAREAE
+311 MPIIQAYAREKE

-369 AGQSLT
+369 GGKSLT
-375 NGTFLSLGILYAYID
+375 NGSFLSLGILYAYID

-434 IPRFSGRVEFKDV
+434 VARFKGAVSFKDV
-447 GFSYEEGYPVLRQIE
+447 EFSYEAGNPVLREIQID
-462 IEARPGATIALVGH
+462 ARPGATIALVGH

-495 SGHLLIDG
+495 KGQLLIDG

-513 VRDHMGIVLQDP
+513 VREHMGIVLQDP

-534 NITLDNP
+534 NITLGNP
-541 SISEERVRQA
+541 DISEERVRQA
-551 IVAVGADRFI
+551 IEAVGADRFI
-561 DRLPHGLDEPVIEKG
+561 DRLPNGLDEPVIEKG

-613 EAMIQEALLTLTKGR
+613 EAVIQDALLTLTKGR

-639 IKDADEIIVLDHGQI
+639 IKDADEILVLDHGQI
-654 MERGTHDVLL
+654 VERGSHDVLL
-664 SEKGIYAKMYA
+664 AMSGIYAKMYA

>member
-36 LFLLI
+36 LFLLV

-87 SQDVPKSAVIGPI
+87 SQDVPESAVIGPI

-434 IPRFSGRVEFKDV
+434 IPRFAGRVEFKDV

>member
-1 MTEQE
+1 MNELELYQ
-6 NYLLDPVRR
+6 LDPARR
-15 KTTIRSLV
+15 KTTIRSLI
-23 RYAMHEKRAIFLG
+23 RYAMHEKKAIFLG
-36 LFLLI
+36 LFLLV

-50 PYIAKII
+50 PYIAKVI

-72 ESGGTVGYDGRRFAK
+72 KADGAVTYDGRQFAK
-87 SQDVPKSAVIGPI
+87 AQDVSKSEIVQSV
-100 SIVQSK
+100 SIVQTAK
-106 AGYYFVPEQVVSGG
+106 GYLFVPKQVVSGG
-120 ERQVAGDTLT
+120 ERKISGNTLT
-130 VTRGEE
+130 VTRGNDVY
-136 TFRYAGVEKLTQG
+136 TYDGIQKLTQG
-149 QVYDFYASDLKAIGW
+149 QVYDFYSKDLKAIGW
-164 LSLFY
+164 LSLIY
-169 IILLLIA
+169 VLLLLAA
-176 AGLNWVQQILL
+176 AGLNWIQQILL
-187 QRSAHKIVKRM
+187 QRSAHKIIKRM
-198 RLDVFSHLQ
+198 RLDVFTHLQ

-257 MFFLDVRLGL
+257 MFFLDYRLGL
-267 VSLAIIPIVYFWI
+267 VSLIIIPIVYFWI
-280 QLFQKFATENN
+280 QLFQKLATKNN
-291 FKVRALVADMN
+291 FKVRSLVADMN

-311 MPIIQSYAREAE
+311 MPIIQAYAREKE

-354 YFLKNLTLALLIWVV
+354 YFLKNLTLALLIWIV
-369 AGQSLT
+369 GGKSLM
-375 NGTFLSLGILYAYID
+375 NGSFLSLGILYAYID

-418 MFQLLDEKGEP
+418 MFQLLDEKGEA

-434 IPRFSGRVEFKDV
+434 VPRFKGAVSFNNVE
-447 GFSYEEGYPVLRQIE
+447 FSYEAGNPVLREIQID
-462 IEARPGATIALVGH
+462 ARPGATIALVGH

-495 SGHLLIDG
+495 KGQLLIDG

-513 VRDHMGIVLQDP
+513 VREHMGIVLQDP

-534 NITLDNP
+534 NITLGNP
-541 SISEERVRQA
+541 DISEERVRQA
-551 IVAVGADRFI
+551 IEAVGADRFI
-561 DRLPHGLDEPVIEKG
+561 DRLPNGLDEPVIEKG

-613 EAMIQEALLTLTKGR
+613 EAVIQDALLTLTKGR

-639 IKDADEIIVLDHGQI
+639 IKDADEILVLDHGQI
-654 MERGTHDVLL
+654 VERGSHDVLL
-664 SEKGIYAKMYA
+664 AMSGIYAKMYA

>member
-1 MTEQE
+1 MNELELYQ
-6 NYLLDPVRR
+6 LDPARR
-15 KTTIRSLV
+15 KTTIRSLI
-23 RYAMHEKRAIFLG
+23 RYAIHEKQAIFLG
-36 LFLLI
+36 LFLLV

-50 PYIAKII
+50 PYIAKVI

-72 ESGGTVGYDGRRFAK
+72 KTDGAVTYDGRQFAK
-87 SQDVPKSAVIGPI
+87 AQDVSKDEIVRSV
-100 SIVQSK
+100 SIVQTEN
-106 AGYYFVPEQVVSGG
+106 GYYFVPKQVVSGG
-120 ERQVAGDTLT
+120 ERNISGNTMT
-130 VTRGEE
+130 VTRGNDVY
-136 TFRYAGVEKLTQG
+136 TYNDIQKLTQG
-149 QVYDFYASDLKAIGW
+149 QVYDFYSNDLKAIGW
-164 LSLFY
+164 LSLIY
-169 IILLLIA
+169 VILLLVA

-187 QRSAHKIVKRM
+187 QRSAHKIIKRM
-198 RLDVFSHLQ
+198 RLDVFTHLQ

-257 MFFLDVRLGL
+257 MFFLDYRLGL
-267 VSLAIIPIVYFWI
+267 VSLIIIPIVYFWI
-280 QLFQKFATENN
+280 QLFQKLATKNN
-291 FKVRALVADMN
+291 FKVRSLVADMN

-311 MPIIQSYAREAE
+311 MPIIQAYAREKE
-323 VLAEFEQ
+323 VLAEFEE

-369 AGQSLT
+369 GGKSLT
-375 NGTFLSLGILYAYID
+375 NGSFLSLGILYAYID

-434 IPRFSGRVEFKDV
+434 VPRFKGAVSFKDV
-447 GFSYEEGYPVLRQIE
+447 EFSYEAGNPVLREIQID
-462 IEARPGATIALVGH
+462 AAPGATIALVGH

-495 SGHLLIDG
+495 KGQLLIDG
-503 QDVTTLPKQA
+503 QDVTNLPKQA
-513 VRDHMGIVLQDP
+513 VREHMGIVLQDP

-534 NITLDNP
+534 NITLGNP
-541 SISEERVRQA
+541 DITEARVRQA
-551 IVAVGADRFI
+551 IEAVGADRFI
-561 DRLPHGLDEPVIEKG
+561 DRLPNGLDEPVIEKG

-613 EAMIQEALLTLTKGR
+613 EAVIQEALLTLTKGR

-639 IKDADEIIVLDHGQI
+639 IKDADEILVLDHGRI
-654 MERGTHDVLL
+654 VERGPHDVLL
-664 SEKGIYAKMYA
+664 SASGIYAKMYA

>member
-1 MTEQE
+1 MNELELYQ
-6 NYLLDPVRR
+6 LDPTRR
-15 KTTIRSLV
+15 KTTIRSLI
-23 RYAMHEKRAIFLG
+23 RYAMHEKKAIFLG
-36 LFLLI
+36 LFLLV

-50 PYIAKII
+50 PYIAKVI

-72 ESGGTVGYDGRRFAK
+72 KADGAVTYDGRQFAK
-87 SQDVPKSAVIGPI
+87 AQDVSKSEIVRSV
-100 SIVQSK
+100 SIVQTAK
-106 AGYYFVPEQVVSGG
+106 GYLFVPKQVISGG
-120 ERQVAGDTLT
+120 ERKISGNTLT
-130 VTRGEE
+130 VTRGNDVY
-136 TFRYAGVEKLTQG
+136 TYDGIQKLTQG
-149 QVYDFYASDLKAIGW
+149 QVYDFYSKDLKAIGW
-164 LSLFY
+164 LSLIY
-169 IILLLIA
+169 VLLLLAA
-176 AGLNWVQQILL
+176 AGLNWIQQILL
-187 QRSAHKIVKRM
+187 QRSAHKIIKRM
-198 RLDVFSHLQ
+198 RLDVFTHLQ

-257 MFFLDVRLGL
+257 MFFLDYRLGL
-267 VSLAIIPIVYFWI
+267 VSLIIIPIVYFWI
-280 QLFQKFATENN
+280 QLFQKLATKNN
-291 FKVRALVADMN
+291 FKVRSLVADMN

-311 MPIIQSYAREAE
+311 MPIIQAYAREKE

-354 YFLKNLTLALLIWVV
+354 YFLKNLTLALLIWIV
-369 AGQSLT
+369 GGKSLM
-375 NGTFLSLGILYAYID
+375 NGSFLSLGILYAYID

-418 MFQLLDEKGEP
+418 MFQLLDEKGEA

-434 IPRFSGRVEFKDV
+434 VPRFKGAVSFNNVE
-447 GFSYEEGYPVLRQIE
+447 FSYEAGNPVLREIQID
-462 IEARPGATIALVGH
+462 AAPGATIALVGH

-495 SGHLLIDG
+495 KGQLLIDG

-513 VRDHMGIVLQDP
+513 VREHMGIVLQDP

-534 NITLDNP
+534 NITLGNP
-541 SISEERVRQA
+541 DISEERVRQA
-551 IVAVGADRFI
+551 IEAVGADRFI
-561 DRLPHGLDEPVIEKG
+561 NRLPNGLDEPVIEKG

-613 EAMIQEALLTLTKGR
+613 EAVIQEALLTLTKGR

-639 IKDADEIIVLDHGQI
+639 IKDADEILVLDHGQI
-654 MERGTHDVLL
+654 VERGPHDVLL
-664 SEKGIYAKMYA
+664 AMSGIYAKMYA

>member
-1 MTEQE
+1 MNELELYQ
-6 NYLLDPVRR
+6 LDPARR
-15 KTTIRSLV
+15 KTTIRSLI
-23 RYAMHEKRAIFLG
+23 RYAMHEKQAIFLG
-36 LFLLI
+36 LFLLV

-50 PYIAKII
+50 PYIAKVI

-72 ESGGTVGYDGRRFAK
+72 KSDGAVIYDGRQFAK
-87 SQDVPKSAVIGPI
+87 AQDVSKSQIVQSV
-100 SIVQSK
+100 SIVQTTN
-106 AGYYFVPEQVVSGG
+106 GYFFVPKQVVSGG
-120 ERQVAGDTLT
+120 ERKINGNTMT
-130 VTRGEE
+130 ITRGDDVY
-136 TFRYAGVEKLTQG
+136 TYDNIQKLTQG
-149 QVYDFYASDLKAIGW
+149 QVYDFYSKDLKAIGW
-164 LSLFY
+164 LSLIY
-169 IILLLIA
+169 VLLLLAA
-176 AGLNWVQQILL
+176 AGLNWIQQILL
-187 QRSAHKIVKRM
+187 QRSAHKIIKRM
-198 RLDVFSHLQ
+198 RLDVFTHLQ
-207 RLPVRYFDQTPI
+207 QLPVRYFDQTPI

-257 MFFLDVRLGL
+257 MFFLDYRLGL
-267 VSLAIIPIVYFWI
+267 VSLIIIPIVYFWI
-280 QLFQKFATENN
+280 QLFQKLATKNN
-291 FKVRALVADMN
+291 FKVRSLVADMN

-311 MPIIQSYAREAE
+311 MPIIQAYAREKE

-369 AGQSLT
+369 GGKSLT
-375 NGTFLSLGILYAYID
+375 NGSFLSLGILYAYID

-434 IPRFSGRVEFKDV
+434 VARFKGAVTFKDV
-447 GFSYEEGYPVLRQIE
+447 EFSYEAGNPVLREIQID
-462 IEARPGATIALVGH
+462 ARPGATIALVGH

-495 SGHLLIDG
+495 KGQLLIDG

-513 VRDHMGIVLQDP
+513 VREHMGIVLQDP

-534 NITLDNP
+534 NITLGNP
-541 SISEERVRQA
+541 DISEERVRQA
-551 IVAVGADRFI
+551 IKAVGADRFI
-561 DRLPHGLDEPVIEKG
+561 DRLPNGLDEPVIEKG

-613 EAMIQEALLTLTKGR
+613 EAVIQDALLTLTKGR

-639 IKDADEIIVLDHGQI
+639 IKDADEILVLDRGQI
-654 MERGTHDVLL
+654 VERGSHDVLL
-664 SEKGIYAKMYA
+664 ATSGIYAKMYA

>member
-1 MTEQE
+1 MNELELYQ
-6 NYLLDPVRR
+6 LDPARR
-15 KTTIRSLV
+15 KTTIRSLI
-23 RYAMHEKRAIFLG
+23 RYAMHEKKAIFLG
-36 LFLLI
+36 LFLLV

-50 PYIAKII
+50 PYIAKVI

-72 ESGGTVGYDGRRFAK
+72 KADGAVTYDGRQFAK
-87 SQDVPKSAVIGPI
+87 AQDVSKSEIVQSV
-100 SIVQSK
+100 SIVQTAK
-106 AGYYFVPEQVVSGG
+106 GYLFVPKQVVSGG
-120 ERQVAGDTLT
+120 ERKISGNTLT
-130 VTRGEE
+130 VTRGNDVY
-136 TFRYAGVEKLTQG
+136 TYDGIQKLTQG
-149 QVYDFYASDLKAIGW
+149 QVYDFYSKDLKAIGW
-164 LSLFY
+164 LSLIY
-169 IILLLIA
+169 VLLLLAA
-176 AGLNWVQQILL
+176 AGLNWIQQILL
-187 QRSAHKIVKRM
+187 QRSAHKIIKRM
-198 RLDVFSHLQ
+198 RLDVFTHLQ

-257 MFFLDVRLGL
+257 MFFLDYRLGL
-267 VSLAIIPIVYFWI
+267 VSLIIIPIVYFWI
-280 QLFQKFATENN
+280 QLFQKLATKNN
-291 FKVRALVADMN
+291 FKVRSLVADMN

-311 MPIIQSYAREAE
+311 MPIIQAYAREKE

-369 AGQSLT
+369 GGKSLT
-375 NGTFLSLGILYAYID
+375 NGSFLSLGILYAYID

-434 IPRFSGRVEFKDV
+434 VARFKGAVSFKDV
-447 GFSYEEGYPVLRQIE
+447 EFSYEAGNPVLREIQID
-462 IEARPGATIALVGH
+462 ARPGATIALVGH

-495 SGHLLIDG
+495 KGQLLIDG

-513 VRDHMGIVLQDP
+513 VREHMGIVLQDP

-534 NITLDNP
+534 NITLGNP
-541 SISEERVRQA
+541 DISEERVRQA
-551 IVAVGADRFI
+551 IEAVGADRFI
-561 DRLPHGLDEPVIEKG
+561 DRLPNGLDEPVIEKG

-613 EAMIQEALLTLTKGR
+613 EAVIQDALLTLTKGR

-639 IKDADEIIVLDHGQI
+639 IKDADEILVLDHGQI
-654 MERGTHDVLL
+654 VERGSHDVLL
-664 SEKGIYAKMYA
+664 AMSGIYAKMYA

>member
-1 MTEQE
+1 MNELELYQ
-6 NYLLDPVRR
+6 LDPARR
-15 KTTIRSLV
+15 KTTIRSLI
-23 RYAMHEKRAIFLG
+23 RYAMHEKQAIFLG
-36 LFLLI
+36 LFLLV

-50 PYIAKII
+50 PYIAKVI

-72 ESGGTVGYDGRRFAK
+72 KSDGAVTYDGRQFAK
-87 SQDVPKSAVIGPI
+87 AQDVSKSQIVQSV
-100 SIVQSK
+100 SIVQTTN
-106 AGYYFVPEQVVSGG
+106 GYFFVPKQVVSGG
-120 ERQVAGDTLT
+120 ERKISGNTMT
-130 VTRGEE
+130 VTRGDDVY
-136 TFRYAGVEKLTQG
+136 TYDNIQKLTQG
-149 QVYDFYASDLKAIGW
+149 QVYDFYSKDLKAIGW
-164 LSLFY
+164 LSLIY
-169 IILLLIA
+169 VLLLLVA
-176 AGLNWVQQILL
+176 AGLNWIQQILL
-187 QRSAHKIVKRM
+187 QRSAHKIIKRM
-198 RLDVFSHLQ
+198 RLDVFTHLQ
-207 RLPVRYFDQTPI
+207 QLPVRYFDQTPI

-257 MFFLDVRLGL
+257 MFFLDYRLGL
-267 VSLAIIPIVYFWI
+267 VSLIIIPIVYFWI
-280 QLFQKFATENN
+280 QLFQKLATKNN
-291 FKVRALVADMN
+291 FKVRSLVADMN

-311 MPIIQSYAREAE
+311 MPIIQAYAREKE

-369 AGQSLT
+369 GGKSLT
-375 NGTFLSLGILYAYID
+375 NGSFLSLGILYAYID

-434 IPRFSGRVEFKDV
+434 VARFKGAVSFKDV
-447 GFSYEEGYPVLRQIE
+447 EFSYEAGNPVLREIQID
-462 IEARPGATIALVGH
+462 ARPGATIALVGH

-495 SGHLLIDG
+495 KGQLLIDG
-503 QDVTTLPKQA
+503 QDVTRLPKQA
-513 VRDHMGIVLQDP
+513 VREHMGIVLQDP

-534 NITLDNP
+534 NITLGNP
-541 SISEERVRQA
+541 DISEERVRQA
-551 IVAVGADRFI
+551 IEAVGADRFI
-561 DRLPHGLDEPVIEKG
+561 DRLPNGLDEPVIEKG

-613 EAMIQEALLTLTKGR
+613 EAVIQDALLTLTKGR

-639 IKDADEIIVLDHGQI
+639 IKDADEILVLDHGRI
-654 MERGTHDVLL
+654 VERGPHDVLL
-664 SEKGIYAKMYA
+664 AASGIYAKMYA

>member
-1 MTEQE
+1 MNELELYQ
-6 NYLLDPVRR
+6 LDPARR
-15 KTTIRSLV
+15 KTTIRSLI
-23 RYAMHEKRAIFLG
+23 RYAMHEKKAIFLG
-36 LFLLI
+36 LFLLV

-50 PYIAKII
+50 PYIAKVI

-72 ESGGTVGYDGRRFAK
+72 KADGAVTYDGRQFAK
-87 SQDVPKSAVIGPI
+87 AQDVSKSEIVRSV
-100 SIVQSK
+100 SIVQTAK
-106 AGYYFVPEQVVSGG
+106 GYLFVPKQVVSGG
-120 ERQVAGDTLT
+120 ERKISGNTLT
-130 VTRGEE
+130 VTRGNDV
-136 TFRYAGVEKLTQG
+136 YMYDGIQKLTQG
-149 QVYDFYASDLKAIGW
+149 QVYDFYSKDLKAIGW
-164 LSLFY
+164 LSLIY
-169 IILLLIA
+169 VLLLLAA
-176 AGLNWVQQILL
+176 AGLNWIQQILL
-187 QRSAHKIVKRM
+187 QRSAHKIIKRM
-198 RLDVFSHLQ
+198 RLDVFTHLQ

-257 MFFLDVRLGL
+257 MFFLDYRLGL
-267 VSLAIIPIVYFWI
+267 VSLIIIPIVYFWI
-280 QLFQKFATENN
+280 QLFQKLATKNN
-291 FKVRALVADMN
+291 FKVRSLVADMN

-311 MPIIQSYAREAE
+311 MPIIQAYAREKE

-369 AGQSLT
+369 GGKSLM
-375 NGTFLSLGILYAYID
+375 NGSFLSLGILYAYID

-418 MFQLLDEKGEP
+418 MFQLLDEKGEA

-434 IPRFSGRVEFKDV
+434 VPRFKGAVSFKDV
-447 GFSYEEGYPVLRQIE
+447 EFSYEAGNPVLREIQID
-462 IEARPGATIALVGH
+462 ALPGATIALVGH

-495 SGHLLIDG
+495 KGQLLIDG
-503 QDVTTLPKQA
+503 QDVTRLPKQA
-513 VRDHMGIVLQDP
+513 VREHMGIVLQDP

-534 NITLDNP
+534 NITLGNP
-541 SISEERVRQA
+541 DISEERVRQA
-551 IVAVGADRFI
+551 IEAVGADRFI
-561 DRLPHGLDEPVIEKG
+561 DRLPNGLDEPVIEKG

-613 EAMIQEALLTLTKGR
+613 EAVIQDALLTLTKGR

-639 IKDADEIIVLDHGQI
+639 IKDADEILVLDHGQI
-654 MERGTHDVLL
+654 VERGPHDVLL
-664 SEKGIYAKMYA
+664 AMSGIYAKMYA

>member
-1 MTEQE
+1 MNELELYQ
-6 NYLLDPVRR
+6 LDPARR
-15 KTTIRSLV
+15 KTTIRSLI
-23 RYAMHEKRAIFLG
+23 RYAMHEKKAIFLG
-36 LFLLI
+36 LFLLV

-50 PYIAKII
+50 PYIAKVI

-72 ESGGTVGYDGRRFAK
+72 KADGAVTYDGRQFAK
-87 SQDVPKSAVIGPI
+87 AQDVSKSEIVQSV
-100 SIVQSK
+100 SIVQTAK
-106 AGYYFVPEQVVSGG
+106 GYLFVPKQVVSGG
-120 ERQVAGDTLT
+120 ERKISGNTLT
-130 VTRGEE
+130 VTRGNDVY
-136 TFRYAGVEKLTQG
+136 TYDGIQKLTQG
-149 QVYDFYASDLKAIGW
+149 QVYDFYSKDLKAIGW
-164 LSLFY
+164 LSLIY
-169 IILLLIA
+169 VLLLLAA
-176 AGLNWVQQILL
+176 AGLNWIQQILL
-187 QRSAHKIVKRM
+187 QRSAHKIIKRM
-198 RLDVFSHLQ
+198 RLDVFTHLQ

-257 MFFLDVRLGL
+257 MFFLDYRLGL
-267 VSLAIIPIVYFWI
+267 VSLIIIPIVYFWI
-280 QLFQKFATENN
+280 QLFQKLATKNN
-291 FKVRALVADMN
+291 FKVRSLVADMN

-311 MPIIQSYAREAE
+311 MPIIQAYAREKE

-369 AGQSLT
+369 GGKSLT
-375 NGTFLSLGILYAYID
+375 NGSFLSLGILYAYID

-434 IPRFSGRVEFKDV
+434 VARFKGAVFFKDV
-447 GFSYEEGYPVLRQIE
+447 EFSYEAGNPVLREIQID
-462 IEARPGATIALVGH
+462 ARPGATIALVGH

-495 SGHLLIDG
+495 KGQLLIDG

-513 VRDHMGIVLQDP
+513 VREHMGIVLQDP

-534 NITLDNP
+534 NITLGNP
-541 SISEERVRQA
+541 DISEERVRQA
-551 IVAVGADRFI
+551 IEAVGADRFI
-561 DRLPHGLDEPVIEKG
+561 DRLPNGLDEPVIEKG

-613 EAMIQEALLTLTKGR
+613 EAVIQDALLTLTKGR

-639 IKDADEIIVLDHGQI
+639 IKDADEILVLDHGQI
-654 MERGTHDVLL
+654 VERGSHDVLL
-664 SEKGIYAKMYA
+664 AMSGIYAKMYA

>member
-1 MTEQE
+1 MNELELYQ
-6 NYLLDPVRR
+6 LDPARR
-15 KTTIRSLV
+15 KTTIRSLI
-23 RYAMHEKRAIFLG
+23 RYAMREKQAIFLG

-50 PYIAKII
+50 PYIAKVI

-72 ESGGTVGYDGRRFAK
+72 KSDGAVTYDGRQFAK
-87 SQDVPKSAVIGPI
+87 AQDVSKSQIVQSV
-100 SIVQSK
+100 SIVQTTN
-106 AGYYFVPEQVVSGG
+106 GYFFVPKQVVSGG
-120 ERQVAGDTLT
+120 ERKISGNTMT
-130 VTRGEE
+130 VTRGDDVY
-136 TFRYAGVEKLTQG
+136 TYDNIQKLTQG
-149 QVYDFYASDLKAIGW
+149 QVYDFYSKDLKAIGW
-164 LSLFY
+164 LSLIY
-169 IILLLIA
+169 VLLLLVA
-176 AGLNWVQQILL
+176 AGLNWIQQILL
-187 QRSAHKIVKRM
+187 QRSAHKIIKRM
-198 RLDVFSHLQ
+198 RLDVFTHLQ

-257 MFFLDVRLGL
+257 MFFLDYRLGL
-267 VSLAIIPIVYFWI
+267 VSLIIIPIVYFWI
-280 QLFQKFATENN
+280 QLFQKLATKNN
-291 FKVRALVADMN
+291 FKVRSLVADMN

-311 MPIIQSYAREAE
+311 MPIIQAYAREKE

-369 AGQSLT
+369 GGKSLT
-375 NGTFLSLGILYAYID
+375 NGSFLSLGILYAYID
-390 YVSRLFEPVTQIMNQ
+390 YVSRLFEPVTQIINQ

-434 IPRFSGRVEFKDV
+434 VARFKGAVTFKDV
-447 GFSYEEGYPVLRQIE
+447 EFSYEAGNPVLREIQID
-462 IEARPGATIALVGH
+462 ARPGATIALVGH

-495 SGHLLIDG
+495 KGQLLIDG

-513 VRDHMGIVLQDP
+513 VREHMGIVLQDP

-534 NITLDNP
+534 NITLGNP
-541 SISEERVRQA
+541 DISEERVRQA
-551 IVAVGADRFI
+551 IEAVGADRFI
-561 DRLPHGLDEPVIEKG
+561 DRLPNGLDEPVIEKG

-613 EAMIQEALLTLTKGR
+613 EAVIQDALLTLTKGR

-639 IKDADEIIVLDHGQI
+639 IKDADEILVLDRGQI
-654 MERGTHDVLL
+654 VERGSHDVLL
-664 SEKGIYAKMYA
+664 ATSGIYAKMYA

>member
-1 MTEQE
+1 MKEE
-6 NYLLDPVRR
+6 ELYVLDPVRR

-23 RYAMHEKRAIFLG
+23 RYAMYEKQAIFLG

-50 PYIAKII
+50 PYIAKVI

-72 ESGGTVGYDGRRFAK
+72 KDGGRVEYDGRQFAK
-87 SQDVPKSAVIGPI
+87 KQDVPSSAIIQSI

-106 AGYYFVPEQVVSGG
+106 EGYYFVPKQVVSGG
-120 ERQVAGDTLT
+120 ERSVTDGTLT
-130 VTRGEE
+130 VTRGDE
-136 TFRYAGVEKLTQG
+136 TFRYPGVAKLTQG
-149 QVYDFYASDLKAIGW
+149 QVYDFYASDLKAVGW
-164 LSLFY
+164 LSLMY

-198 RLDVFSHLQ
+198 RLDVFTHLQ

-241 ARVFSGIITMA
+241 ARVFSGLITMA

-267 VSLAIIPIVYFWI
+267 VSLLIIPIVYFWI
-280 QLFQKFATENN
+280 QLFQKLATENN
-291 FKVRALVADMN
+291 FKVRSLVADMN

-311 MPIIQSYAREAE
+311 MPIIQAYAREKE

-330 KNEENYQTRAKLLR
+330 KNEENYQTRSKLLR

-369 AGQSLT
+369 AGKSLT
-375 NGTFLSLGILYAYID
+375 DGTFLSLGILYAYID

-418 MFQLLDEKGEP
+418 MFQLLDEKGED
-429 VEQGR
+429 VGKGR
-434 IPRFSGRVEFKDV
+434 LPRFAGRVEFKKV
-447 GFSYEEGYPVLRQIE
+447 GFSYDPGHPVLQEIE
-462 IEARPGATIALVGH
+462 IDARPGATIALVGH

-495 SGHLLIDG
+495 SGQLLIDG
-503 QDVTTLPKQA
+503 TDVTSLPKQA

-534 NITLDNP
+534 NITLGNP
-541 SISEERVRQA
+541 MISEERIREA

-561 DRLPHGLDEPVIEKG
+561 DRLPKGLDEPVIEKG

-613 EAMIQEALLTLTKGR
+613 EAMIQDALLTLTKGR

-639 IKDADEIIVLDHGQI
+639 IKDADEIIVLDRGRI
-654 MERGTHDVLL
+654 AERGTHDELL
-664 SEKGIYAKMYA
+664 KKQKIYSKMYA

>member
-1 MTEQE
+1 MNELELYQ
-6 NYLLDPVRR
+6 LDPARR
-15 KTTIRSLV
+15 KTTIRSLI
-23 RYAMHEKRAIFLG
+23 RYAMHEKKAIFLG
-36 LFLLI
+36 LFLLV

-50 PYIAKII
+50 PYIAKVI

-72 ESGGTVGYDGRRFAK
+72 KADGTVTYDGRQFAK
-87 SQDVPKSAVIGPI
+87 AQDVSKSQIVRSV
-100 SIVQSK
+100 SIVQT
-106 AGYYFVPEQVVSGG
+106 ANGYFFVPKQVVSGG
-120 ERQVAGDTLT
+120 ERKISGNTLT
-130 VTRGEE
+130 VTRGNDVY
-136 TFRYAGVEKLTQG
+136 TYDGIQKLTQG
-149 QVYDFYASDLKAIGW
+149 QVYDFYSKDLKAIGW
-164 LSLFY
+164 LSLIY
-169 IILLLIA
+169 VLLLLAA
-176 AGLNWVQQILL
+176 AGLNWIQQILL
-187 QRSAHKIVKRM
+187 QRSAHKIIKRM
-198 RLDVFSHLQ
+198 RLDVFTHLQ

-257 MFFLDVRLGL
+257 MFFLDYRLGL
-267 VSLAIIPIVYFWI
+267 VSLIIIPIVYFWI
-280 QLFQKFATENN
+280 QLFQKLATKNN
-291 FKVRALVADMN
+291 FKVRSLVADMN

-311 MPIIQSYAREAE
+311 MPIIQAYAREKE

-369 AGQSLT
+369 GGKSLT
-375 NGTFLSLGILYAYID
+375 NGSFLSLGILYAYID

-434 IPRFSGRVEFKDV
+434 VARFKGAVSFKDV
-447 GFSYEEGYPVLRQIE
+447 EFSYEAGNPVLREIQID
-462 IEARPGATIALVGH
+462 ARPGATIALVGH

-495 SGHLLIDG
+495 KGQLLIDG

-513 VRDHMGIVLQDP
+513 VREHMGIVLQDP

-534 NITLDNP
+534 NITLGNP
-541 SISEERVRQA
+541 DISEERVRQA
-551 IVAVGADRFI
+551 IEAVGADRFI
-561 DRLPHGLDEPVIEKG
+561 DRLPNGLDEPVIEKG

-613 EAMIQEALLTLTKGR
+613 EAVIQDALLTLTKGR

-639 IKDADEIIVLDHGQI
+639 IKDADEILVLDHGQI
-654 MERGTHDVLL
+654 VERGSHDVLL
-664 SEKGIYAKMYA
+664 AMSGIYAKMYA

>member
-1 MTEQE
+1 MNELELYQ
-6 NYLLDPVRR
+6 LDPARR
-15 KTTIRSLV
+15 KTTIRSLI
-23 RYAMHEKRAIFLG
+23 RYAMHEKKAIFLG
-36 LFLLI
+36 LFLLV

-50 PYIAKII
+50 PYIAKVI

-72 ESGGTVGYDGRRFAK
+72 KADGTVTYDGRQFAK
-87 SQDVPKSAVIGPI
+87 AQDVSKSQIVRSV
-100 SIVQSK
+100 SIVQT
-106 AGYYFVPEQVVSGG
+106 ANGYFFVPKQVVSGG
-120 ERQVAGDTLT
+120 ERNISGDTMT
-130 VTRGEE
+130 VTRGDDVY
-136 TFRYAGVEKLTQG
+136 TYSNIQKLTQG
-149 QVYDFYASDLKAIGW
+149 QVYDFYSKDLKAIGW
-164 LSLFY
+164 LSLIY
-169 IILLLIA
+169 VLLLLAA
-176 AGLNWVQQILL
+176 AGLNWIQQILL
-187 QRSAHKIVKRM
+187 QRSAHKIIKRM
-198 RLDVFSHLQ
+198 RLDVFTHLQ

-257 MFFLDVRLGL
+257 MFFLDYRLGL
-267 VSLAIIPIVYFWI
+267 VSLIIIPIVYFWI
-280 QLFQKFATENN
+280 QLFQKLATKNN
-291 FKVRALVADMN
+291 FKVRSLVADMN

-311 MPIIQSYAREAE
+311 MPIIQAYAREKE

-369 AGQSLT
+369 GGKSLT
-375 NGTFLSLGILYAYID
+375 NGSFLSLGILYAYID

-434 IPRFSGRVEFKDV
+434 VARFKGAVSFKDV
-447 GFSYEEGYPVLRQIE
+447 EFSYEAGNPVLREIQID
-462 IEARPGATIALVGH
+462 ALPGATIALVGH

-495 SGHLLIDG
+495 KGQLLIDG
-503 QDVTTLPKQA
+503 QDVTRLPKQA
-513 VRDHMGIVLQDP
+513 VREHMGIVLQDP

-534 NITLDNP
+534 NITLGNP
-541 SISEERVRQA
+541 DISEERVRQA
-551 IVAVGADRFI
+551 IEAVGADRFI
-561 DRLPHGLDEPVIEKG
+561 DRLPNGLDEPVIEKG

-613 EAMIQEALLTLTKGR
+613 EAVIQEALLTLTKGR

-639 IKDADEIIVLDHGQI
+639 IKDADEILVLDHGQI
-654 MERGTHDVLL
+654 VERGSHDVLL
-664 SEKGIYAKMYA
+664 AMSGIYAKMYA

>member
-1 MTEQE
+1 MNELELYQ
-6 NYLLDPVRR
+6 LDPARR
-15 KTTIRSLV
+15 KTTIRSLI
-23 RYAMHEKRAIFLG
+23 RYAMHEKKAIFLG
-36 LFLLI
+36 LFLLV

-50 PYIAKII
+50 PYIAKVI

-72 ESGGTVGYDGRRFAK
+72 KADGAVTYDGRQFAK
-87 SQDVPKSAVIGPI
+87 AQNVSKSEIVQSV
-100 SIVQSK
+100 SIVQTAK
-106 AGYYFVPEQVVSGG
+106 GYLFVPKQVVSGG
-120 ERQVAGDTLT
+120 ERKISGNTLT
-130 VTRGEE
+130 VTRGNDVY
-136 TFRYAGVEKLTQG
+136 TYDGIQKLTQG
-149 QVYDFYASDLKAIGW
+149 QVYDFYSKDLKAIGW
-164 LSLFY
+164 LSLIY
-169 IILLLIA
+169 VLLLLAA
-176 AGLNWVQQILL
+176 AGLNWIQQILL
-187 QRSAHKIVKRM
+187 QRSAHKIIKRM
-198 RLDVFSHLQ
+198 RLDVFTHLQ

-257 MFFLDVRLGL
+257 MFFLDYRLGL
-267 VSLAIIPIVYFWI
+267 VSLIIIPIVYFWI
-280 QLFQKFATENN
+280 QLFQKLATKNN
-291 FKVRALVADMN
+291 FKVRSLVADMN

-311 MPIIQSYAREAE
+311 MPIIQAYAREKE

-369 AGQSLT
+369 GGKSLT
-375 NGTFLSLGILYAYID
+375 NGSFLSLGILYAYID

-434 IPRFSGRVEFKDV
+434 VARFKGAVSFKDV
-447 GFSYEEGYPVLRQIE
+447 EFSYEAGNPVLREIQID
-462 IEARPGATIALVGH
+462 ARPGATIALVGH

-495 SGHLLIDG
+495 KGQLLIDG

-513 VRDHMGIVLQDP
+513 VREHMGIVLQDP

-534 NITLDNP
+534 NITLGNP
-541 SISEERVRQA
+541 DISEERVRQA
-551 IVAVGADRFI
+551 IEAVGADRFI
-561 DRLPHGLDEPVIEKG
+561 DRLPNGLDEPVIEKG

-613 EAMIQEALLTLTKGR
+613 EAVIQDALLTLTKGR

-639 IKDADEIIVLDHGQI
+639 IKDADEILVLDHGQI
-654 MERGTHDVLL
+654 VERGSHDVLL
-664 SEKGIYAKMYA
+664 AMSGIYAKMYA

>member
-1 MTEQE
+1 MNELDLYQ
-6 NYLLDPVRR
+6 LDPARR
-15 KTTIRSLV
+15 KTTIRSLI
-23 RYAMHEKRAIFLG
+23 RYAMHEKQAIFLG
-36 LFLLI
+36 LFLLV

-50 PYIAKII
+50 PYIAKVI

-72 ESGGTVGYDGRRFAK
+72 KSDGAVIYDGRQFAK
-87 SQDVPKSAVIGPI
+87 AQDVSKSQIVQSV
-100 SIVQSK
+100 SIVQTTN
-106 AGYYFVPEQVVSGG
+106 GYFFVPKQVVSGG
-120 ERQVAGDTLT
+120 ERKINGNTMT
-130 VTRGEE
+130 ITRGDDVY
-136 TFRYAGVEKLTQG
+136 TYDNIQKLTQG
-149 QVYDFYASDLKAIGW
+149 QVYDFYSKDLKAIGW
-164 LSLFY
+164 LSLIY
-169 IILLLIA
+169 VLLLLAA
-176 AGLNWVQQILL
+176 AGLNWIQQILL
-187 QRSAHKIVKRM
+187 QRSAHKIIKRM
-198 RLDVFSHLQ
+198 RLDVFTHLQ
-207 RLPVRYFDQTPI
+207 QLPVRYFDQTPI

-257 MFFLDVRLGL
+257 MFFLDYRLGL
-267 VSLAIIPIVYFWI
+267 VSLIIIPIVYFWI
-280 QLFQKFATENN
+280 QLFQKLATKNN
-291 FKVRALVADMN
+291 FKVRSLVADMN

-311 MPIIQSYAREAE
+311 MPIIQAYAREKE

-369 AGQSLT
+369 GGKSLT
-375 NGTFLSLGILYAYID
+375 NGSFLSLGILYAYID

-434 IPRFSGRVEFKDV
+434 VARFKGAVTFKDV
-447 GFSYEEGYPVLRQIE
+447 EFSYEAGNPVLREIQID
-462 IEARPGATIALVGH
+462 ARPGATIALVGH

-495 SGHLLIDG
+495 KGQLLIDG

-513 VRDHMGIVLQDP
+513 VREHMGIVLQDP

-534 NITLDNP
+534 NITLGNP
-541 SISEERVRQA
+541 DISEERVRQA
-551 IVAVGADRFI
+551 IEAVGADRFI
-561 DRLPHGLDEPVIEKG
+561 DRLPNGLDEPVIEKG

-613 EAMIQEALLTLTKGR
+613 EAVIQDALLTLTKGR

-639 IKDADEIIVLDHGQI
+639 IKDADEILVLDRGQI
-654 MERGTHDVLL
+654 VERGSHDVLL
-664 SEKGIYAKMYA
+664 ATSGIYAKMYA

>member
-1 MTEQE
+1 MNELELYQ
-6 NYLLDPVRR
+6 LDPARR
-15 KTTIRSLV
+15 KTTIRSLI
-23 RYAMHEKRAIFLG
+23 RYAMHEKQAIFLG
-36 LFLLI
+36 LFLLV

-50 PYIAKII
+50 PYIAKVI

-72 ESGGTVGYDGRRFAK
+72 KSDGAVTYDGRQFAK
-87 SQDVPKSAVIGPI
+87 AQDVSKSQIVQSV
-100 SIVQSK
+100 SIVQTTN
-106 AGYYFVPEQVVSGG
+106 GYFFVPKQVVSGG
-120 ERQVAGDTLT
+120 ERKISGNTMT
-130 VTRGEE
+130 VTRGDDVY
-136 TFRYAGVEKLTQG
+136 TYDNIQKLTQG
-149 QVYDFYASDLKAIGW
+149 QVYDFYSKDLKAIGW
-164 LSLFY
+164 LSLIY
-169 IILLLIA
+169 VLLLLVA
-176 AGLNWVQQILL
+176 AGLNWIQQILL
-187 QRSAHKIVKRM
+187 QRSAHKIIKRM
-198 RLDVFSHLQ
+198 RLDVFTHLQ

-257 MFFLDVRLGL
+257 MFFLDYRLGL
-267 VSLAIIPIVYFWI
+267 VSLIIIPIVYFWI
-280 QLFQKFATENN
+280 QLFQKLATKNN
-291 FKVRALVADMN
+291 FKVRSLVADMN

-311 MPIIQSYAREAE
+311 MPIIQAYAREKE

-369 AGQSLT
+369 GGKSLT
-375 NGTFLSLGILYAYID
+375 NGSFLSLGILYAYID

-434 IPRFSGRVEFKDV
+434 VARFKGAVSFKDV
-447 GFSYEEGYPVLRQIE
+447 EFSYEAGNPVLREIQID
-462 IEARPGATIALVGH
+462 ARPGATIALVGH

-495 SGHLLIDG
+495 KGQLLIDG
-503 QDVTTLPKQA
+503 QDVTRLPKQA
-513 VRDHMGIVLQDP
+513 VREHMGIVLQDP

-534 NITLDNP
+534 NITLGNP
-541 SISEERVRQA
+541 DISEARVRQA
-551 IVAVGADRFI
+551 IEAVGADRFI
-561 DRLPHGLDEPVIEKG
+561 DRLPNGLDEPVIEKG

-613 EAMIQEALLTLTKGR
+613 EAVIQDALLTLTKGR

-639 IKDADEIIVLDHGQI
+639 IKDADEILVLDHGRI
-654 MERGTHDVLL
+654 VERGSHDVLL
-664 SEKGIYAKMYA
+664 AASGIYAKMYA